1 LIMSSLVAVLRIAVL
16 SIMLASS
23 RLVSFIF
30 FHGFVCGF
38 RV

>member
-1 LIMSSLVAVLRIAVL
+1 MSSFVAVLRIAVL

-23 RLVSFIF
+23 CRVGFIF